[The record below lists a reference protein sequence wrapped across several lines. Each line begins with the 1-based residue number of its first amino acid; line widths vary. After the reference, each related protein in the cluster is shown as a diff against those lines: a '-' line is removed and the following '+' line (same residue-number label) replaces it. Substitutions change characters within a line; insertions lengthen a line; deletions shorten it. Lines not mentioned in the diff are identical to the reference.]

1 MDGIANLHSWQ
12 WFVLLEGMV
21 SIMVAV
27 IGFWLLPNW
36 PDNTG
41 TYYFSA
47 EESEMAQYRAE
58 VSTGG
63 RSEDDEGGY
72 LEGLTMACKDPFT
85 WMFAGQHFAL
95 ILMQSYKDFL
105 PSRKIMDTFGFT
117 EVETYLIQAPPWFV
131 AYIITL
137 VVSWHSGRK
146 LEHCWHIV
154 ACILVS
160 TVGAVILISTVNTGA
175 RYFSIFLLCAGPFV
189 GLNIQLS
196 WETIVVPRPRT
207 KRAALIAIAN
217 SVSSI
222 THWFSPYFFL
232 RSQEPR
238 YELGGGIIIVGA
250 GLTIISCFVTKGWAT
265 KKNKELV
272 REEEITGITNSWRY
286 VT

>member
-1 MDGIANLHSWQ
+1 
-12 WFVLLEGMV
+12 
-21 SIMVAV
+21 
-27 IGFWLLPNW
+27 
-36 PDNTG
+36 
-41 TYYFSA
+41 
-47 EESEMAQYRAE
+47 
-58 VSTGG
+58 
-63 RSEDDEGGY
+63 
-72 LEGLTMACKDPFT
+72 
-85 WMFAGQHFAL
+85 
-95 ILMQSYKDFL
+95 
-105 PSRKIMDTFGFT
+105 
-117 EVETYLIQAPPWFV
+117 
-131 AYIITL
+131 
-137 VVSWHSGRK
+137 
-146 LEHCWHIV
+146 
-154 ACILVS
+154 
-160 TVGAVILISTVNTGA
+160 VILISTVNTGA